1 LITVRKLSFCG
12 LTAVL
17 YCIAIAA
24 QTNHLPLLLIEDAG
38 FVPSGWMGDA
48 EKDAGV
54 IKVNESS
61 AKRPGSPLPHSEQW
75 IYRPKT
81 GAIGWAGVAWQ
92 FPEKNWGDQP
102 GKDFSKRGFSK
113 VSFWARGV
121 PDRSGI
127 LPKLHFAAGGQTK
140 AGKRYKSSF
149 DEVGLD
155 PDVEFVSLTE
165 DWKEYK
171 IGLTGKNLSQVIVA
185 FLFTIRAKDVGPD
198 GATFFLDDIT
208 YD

>member
-127 LPKLHFAAGGQTK
+127 LPKLLSCSRSGPRTLGQT
-140 AGKRYKSSF
+140 APHS
-149 DEVGLD
+149 
-155 PDVEFVSLTE
+155 SLT
-165 DWKEYK
+165 
-171 IGLTGKNLSQVIVA
+171 ILPMTSGQA
-185 FLFTIRAKDVGPD
+185 R
-198 GATFFLDDIT
+198 LDHHE
-208 YD
+208 

>member
-1 LITVRKLSFCG
+1 MRPLAFCRS
-12 LTAVL
+12 TIVL
-17 YCIAIAA
+17 FCFALAA
-24 QTNHLPLLLIEDAG
+24 QTDHPQSLLIEDVG

-48 EKDAGV
+48 ERDAGA

-61 AKRPGSPLPHSEQW
+61 AKRPGSSLPHSEQW

-102 GKDFSKRGFSK
+102 GKDWAKRGFSR

-121 PDRSGI
+121 PDKSGV

-140 AGKRYKSSF
+140 AAKRYQSSF
-149 DEVGLD
+149 EEVWLD
-155 PDVEFVSLTE
+155 PDVEFMALTE

-185 FLFTIRAKDVGPD
+185 FLFTIRAKDVGSD
-198 GATFFLDDIT
+198 GATFFLDSIT
-208 YD
+208 FD